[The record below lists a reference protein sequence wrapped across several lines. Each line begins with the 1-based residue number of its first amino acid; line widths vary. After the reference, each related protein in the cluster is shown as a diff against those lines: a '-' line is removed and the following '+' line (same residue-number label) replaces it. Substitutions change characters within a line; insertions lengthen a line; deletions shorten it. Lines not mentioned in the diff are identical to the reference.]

1 MVCLVIMVSNFLL
14 FLSVIDPVDTFD
26 QPCDFAC

>member
-1 MVCLVIMVSNFLL
+1 MVSNFLL

-26 QPCDFAC
+26 QPCDFAY